1 MEEVHGNSPLL
12 AFPPPT
18 KSFRHL
24 SPRPLSV
31 AGPQISL
38 ERSEYGGSLP
48 SSNDNDRCFRLRVGG
63 GLRGKAGLRCL
74 VRQTSVVPSGQAHPS
89 SIVPSEDIWS
99 TPSPGSPIL
108 SFPDVV
114 LRVGLPS
121 GGRSI
126 GDSSQ
131 ERPAVSASGQNLAP
145 TSRDLEVVGMDDH
158 RSPLAFDLSDGVRE
172 TINSARTLST
182 RKLYSSKWKVFEPW
196 CLVYAVDPVSCPVCS
211 VLEFLQD
218 KFLAG
223 VAATTLR
230 VYVAAITARRDS
242 DDVQLGRHHLV
253 SSFMRRVKRLR
264 PLRPPSFPSWDLS
277 VVLNG
282 LLEPPF
288 DPLESAFLRILTRY
302 SFVGIGLA

>member
-1 MEEVHGNSPLL
+1 MLNHWTVDQIWERFGAEEVDLFASQESTQCPLWFSFSHPTSL
-12 AFPPPT
+12 GMDALDMNLYAFPPVKLIPEV
-18 KSFRHL
+18 L
-24 SPRPLSV
+24 
-31 AGPQISL
+31 
-38 ERSEYGGSLP
+38 
-48 SSNDNDRCFRLRVGG
+48 CRV
-63 GLRGKAGLRCL
+63 
-74 VRQTSVVPSGQAHPS
+74 
-89 SIVPSEDIWS
+89 

-158 RSPLAFDLSDGVRE
+158 RSPLAFDLSDGVHE

-182 RKLYSSKWKVFEPW
+182 RKLYSSKWKVFEPR

-230 VYVAAITARRDS
+230 VYVAAIAARRDS

-253 SSFMRRVKRLR
+253 SSFMRGVKRLR
-264 PLRPPSFPSWDLS
+264 PLCPPSFPSWDLS

-288 DPLESAFLRILTRY
+288 GPLESAFLRILTRY
-302 SFVGIGLA
+302 SFVGIGPT